1 MNFPAMKN
9 LLLLFMAASVP
20 LTARGQNPAP
30 SPQDPTGQN
39 AAPAKGADAMA
50 VIGGLI
56 RTFQGAAAQDG
67 SGGTSS
73 PDPMAAMAEMM
84 KAFQGGTNNPLAAVG
99 GKPAVDFR
107 ELRALLPEEI
117 GGLRRTNAQGKKTGA
132 FGAGISEA
140 SGNYGEAGGPQ
151 LTVEI
156 KDLGAMGPFGAMA
169 GLGWTATEID
179 SESDQGYERTTE
191 YNGRKGLEKFKS
203 ADKSGSASVMVSGRF
218 MIEIKGNGIEPGQL
232 KSAAESIDFA
242 ALERLANRPHI
253 E

>member
-1 MNFPAMKN
+1 MKK
-9 LLLLFMAASVP
+9 LLLLLIAASIP
-20 LTARGQNPAP
+20 LPAASGQSPAS
-30 SPQDPTGQN
+30 SPQDPAGQS
-39 AAPAKGADAMA
+39 AAPAKGADPMA
-50 VIGGLI
+50 VIGGLV
-56 RTFQGAAAQDG
+56 RAFQGAAAQDG
-67 SGGTSS
+67 SGGKGS

-117 GGLRRTNAQGKKTGA
+117 AGLRRTNAQGKKTGA

-140 SGNYGEAGGPQ
+140 SGDYGAAGGPQ
-151 LTVEI
+151 IKVEI

-169 GLGWTATEID
+169 GLGWTAADID
-179 SESDQGYERTTE
+179 SESDQGYERTTQ
-191 YNGRKGLEKFKS
+191 YNGRKGLEKFNTT
-203 ADKSGSASVMVSGRF
+203 DKSGSASVMVSGRF
-218 MIEIKGNGIEPGQL
+218 TIEIKGTGIEPQQL